1 MRTEKDPSSEVS
13 VMNLSLSSSKM
24 LLSWDQV
31 TVRFSLGLASM
42 SQYREA
48 LSPSTVVMFSSI
60 MVTRGES
67 EGGEKSYLQTIN
79 IFSLTHYV
87 QPCAGLYGDGH
98 NIIYGVTLDSI
109 IVVCFYRSEDDPA
122 QSLYCLVLL
131 DTA

>member
-1 MRTEKDPSSEVS
+1 MRTENDPSSEVS

-67 EGGEKSYLQTIN
+67 EERGEELFADY
-79 IFSLTHYV
+79 
-87 QPCAGLYGDGH
+87 
-98 NIIYGVTLDSI
+98 
-109 IVVCFYRSEDDPA
+109 
-122 QSLYCLVLL
+122 
-131 DTA
+131 

>member
-1 MRTEKDPSSEVS
+1 MRTENDPSSEVS

-67 EGGEKSYLQTIN
+67 GKGGEELFADY
-79 IFSLTHYV
+79 
-87 QPCAGLYGDGH
+87 
-98 NIIYGVTLDSI
+98 
-109 IVVCFYRSEDDPA
+109 
-122 QSLYCLVLL
+122 
-131 DTA
+131 

>member
-67 EGGEKSYLQTIN
+67 EEWGEELFADY
-79 IFSLTHYV
+79 
-87 QPCAGLYGDGH
+87 
-98 NIIYGVTLDSI
+98 
-109 IVVCFYRSEDDPA
+109 
-122 QSLYCLVLL
+122 
-131 DTA
+131 